1 MNNIYKIIY
10 NIYIFNLNP
19 KRIFEK
25 NLIINIII
33 CFKKITYNTV
43 VGVSKFYLLTTN
55 NEKKV
60 KNVLRDQTIVP

>member
-43 VGVSKFYLLTTN
+43 VGISKFYLLTTN